1 MSGKRTVSLLAVL
14 VCLGLTFGCNGSGS
28 DGDGDGG
35 ANPVGPSPGSY
46 AGTWS
51 GNVCGRGLT
60 MNIVQDG
67 LALSGDYTFTDPD
80 FGEGMSGSV
89 TSETPPAS
97 AVLNAGGDRRFEI
110 SFNSYNSLSGGF
122 FKGSDR
128 VCEVNATKP

>member
-1 MSGKRTVSLLAVL
+1 MSGKRTYSLLAVA
-14 VCLGLTFGCNGSGS
+14 VFLGLTFGCNSSGS
-28 DGDGDGG
+28 DNDGDGG

-60 MNIVQDG
+60 MNILQNG
-67 LALSGDYTFTDPD
+67 MALSGDYTFTNPD
-80 FGEGMSGSV
+80 FGEAMSGTV

-110 SFNSYNSLSGGF
+110 TFDSYNSLSGGF

>member
-1 MSGKRTVSLLAVL
+1 MSGKRTILLLAAL
-14 VCLGLTFGCNGSGS
+14 VYLGLAFGCKSSGSG
-28 DGDGDGG
+28 GG
-35 ANPVGPSPGSY
+35 GSANPVGPSPGSY

-60 MNIVQDG
+60 MNIVQNG
-67 LALSGDYTFTDPD
+67 LALSGDYTFTNPD

-110 SFNSYNSLSGGF
+110 TFNSYNSLSGGF
-122 FKGSDR
+122 FKGTNR